1 MIDRQGQMEMEG
13 CQSIPEQPVQ
23 IVIMLYDGLVTFLM
37 KAMTAIRNGN
47 ISEKSLY
54 LTRVLAIVEELY
66 NSLNREAGGE
76 IAEKLGEL
84 YSYLMKEVSVI
95 NLTSDLERL
104 QKTLDLIVSLRE
116 AWKEAGTIVEGAEA

>member
-37 KAMTAIRNGN
+37 KAMAAIRNGN